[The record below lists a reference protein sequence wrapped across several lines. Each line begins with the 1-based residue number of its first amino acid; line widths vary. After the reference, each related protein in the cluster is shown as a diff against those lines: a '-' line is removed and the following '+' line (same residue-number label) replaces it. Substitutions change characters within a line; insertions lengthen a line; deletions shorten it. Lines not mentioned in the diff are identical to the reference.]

1 MTWAELVRKL
11 KAAGFKEVRSGKGSH
26 VLFRHPDGREI
37 WIAYHATKEVGR
49 GLAEKIL
56 RETGLK

>member
-1 MTWAELVRKL
+1 MRKL
-11 KAAGFKEVRSGKGSH
+11 KARGFKKERIGKGSH
-26 VLFRHPDGREI
+26 VLFKHPDGREI

-56 RETGLK
+56 REAGLK